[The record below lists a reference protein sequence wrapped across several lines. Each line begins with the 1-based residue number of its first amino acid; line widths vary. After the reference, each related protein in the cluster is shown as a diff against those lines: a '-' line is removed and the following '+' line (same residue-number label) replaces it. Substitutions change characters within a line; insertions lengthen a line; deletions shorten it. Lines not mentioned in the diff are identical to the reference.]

1 MPRPPTPLCI
11 FWLLVLF
18 CAPALRG
25 HAAEASRR
33 AFNLPADDADRT
45 LRLFASQS
53 GLEVLFSRTSTNGV
67 RTPALLGDFPPFEAI
82 TRLLAGSRLIATQ
95 DAATGAIVV
104 TRATPAGPSDSA
116 DSTTIS
122 TPMTPRQ
129 ASRLSAALALLAGS
143 ALSAQTPATPP
154 TAAADDKALVLLS
167 PFEVKEQNDGYY
179 AANTT
184 SGTRLNSSLDDLASS
199 TTIVTKKQM
208 ADFALLD
215 INDLFAYEAGTE
227 GSATYTDAEPDRNG
241 SAVDTTSNN
250 PSQANRVRGVG
261 AANISFGNFASNGLV
276 PIDPSNIDGVEIS
289 RGPNSSIF
297 GLGNVSGTV
306 NLMPASANV
315 TRNRSSAAFRVDSYD
330 GYRTSLDLNRVIV
343 PRKLALRGSVV
354 FQHDGF
360 ERKPSGVDSVRL
372 NGMIRFQPFS
382 KTSITGT
389 LSSYRSWGTLVNQTM
404 PRETITA
411 WKAAGS
417 PTWDPVTATAR
428 LNGSAVPGNWTTTN
442 LPAYFSAS
450 QFLALPTIFVQPD
463 GNASWWGPSRTTS
476 IATSP
481 ATPNQNVFLVNTVP
495 GTPSP
500 AQPLFPTD
508 PATGDRSLYDYTS
521 LNLAALNY
529 TQVRQNTSMLQ
540 LEQIV
545 LATPRQLLAFQG
557 GLYKEAGVRA
567 TDDMWGTGGSGG
579 RTGYLYVDVN
589 ERMVDGTTNPN
600 LGRPFLGLYNLRARV
615 DNYSQRATTREQ
627 LAYRLD
633 LRNEKNV
640 LRWLGMHT
648 LSAYHERRTTRT
660 RIARWQDEI
669 IDNSQSWYPFP
680 TTTRTATAFT
690 SPVMAAQPFYRF
702 YVGDNQGQN
711 ADYAPHKLN
720 PGVYDYTWG
729 NGVTGVFNRTPARIG
744 GNYFFS
750 NNNGWTYN
758 LLKTHG
764 AALQSFMLKDR
775 VVTTFGLRKDRTWDR
790 NPAPRIFTFGPDGYG
805 QDQAS
810 LDILSTAPATT
821 REGSTKTAGVVVKAT
836 SWLRLHANASDSFLP
851 ASLAQVGLF
860 RNLLPNPTGEGRDY
874 GASVTLLG
882 GKLVARL
889 NRYSTVQVQARNNN
903 GGTLA
908 QRVQGVDLTTT
919 YTPPGL
925 VNLARGWIT
934 RAATAQGVTLT
945 TDQVNQRI
953 SDLTKLDEAYWTSP
967 QSNSL
972 VYAPSDLE
980 SKGYEF
986 ELNYN
991 PTRHWAIKFNATQTE
1006 AVDKNLSGDITRWI
1020 AERMPVWTSII
1031 DPELNKPFFTERY
1044 GAAQSAQEFLQSS
1057 VLAPLAIAQATEGKS
1072 RPQIRKYRA
1081 NFLSSYQLAGLTN
1094 HKWLKRVTVGGALRW
1109 EDKGAIGYHGIADA
1123 AGVYQSLDPARPIY
1137 DAARLYVDLFG
1148 SYRTRFF
1155 NDKVNATFQLN
1166 VRNAQEDGRLQAIS
1180 AFPNGKA
1187 SAYRIVDPRQFVL
1200 SVTFDL

>member
-1 MPRPPTPLCI
+1 MPRLTPPFRLLC
-11 FWLLVLF
+11 FFLLLCVPTL
-18 CAPALRG
+18 
-25 HAAEASRR
+25 HASAADTAHRH
-33 AFNLPADDADRT
+33 FNLPADNADHT
-45 LRLFASQS
+45 LRLFATQS
-53 GLEVLFSRTSTNGV
+53 GLEVLFSRPSTAGV
-67 RTPALLGDFPPFEAI
+67 RTPALQGDFPPFEAI
-82 TRLLAGSRLIATQ
+82 TRLLAGTRLVATQ
-95 DAATGAIVV
+95 DPATGAIIVA
-104 TRATPAGPSDSA
+104 RAPSAASPLTD
-116 DSTTIS
+116 DSTS
-122 TPMTPRQ
+122 TTTTMKKTTP
-129 ASRLSAALALLAGS
+129 SRLAAAFAALTGV
-143 ALSAQTPATPP
+143 ALSAQTAPP
-154 TAAADDKALVLLS
+154 NSAATAAEPPPVQLS
-167 PFEVKEQNDGYY
+167 PFEVKSENDGYY

-184 SGTRLNSSLDDLASS
+184 AGTRLNSSLDDLASS
-199 TTIVTKKQM
+199 TTIVTKQQM
-208 ADFALLD
+208 TDFALLD
-215 INDLFAYEAGTE
+215 INDIFAYEVGTE

-241 SAVDTTSNN
+241 SVVDTTSNN

-261 AANISFGNFASNGLV
+261 NANISFGNFASNGLV
-276 PIDPSNIDGVEIS
+276 PIDPSNIDSVEIS

-306 NLMPASANV
+306 NLQPASANLY
-315 TRNRSSAAFRVDSYD
+315 RHRSTVSFRVDSYD

-343 PRKLALRGSVV
+343 PRKLALRGSMVL
-354 FQHDGF
+354 QHDGF
-360 ERKPSGVDSVRL
+360 VRKPSGVDSVRL
-372 NGMIRFQPFS
+372 NAMLRFQPFP
-382 KTSITGT
+382 KTTLTGS

-417 PTWDPVTATAR
+417 PTWDPVTATAK
-428 LNGSAVPGNWTTTN
+428 LNGAAVPGTWSPTN
-442 LPAYFSAS
+442 LPSFFSAS
-450 QFLALPTIFVQPD
+450 QFASLPTIFVQPD

-495 GTPSP
+495 GVPSP
-500 AQPLFPTD
+500 AQPLFPVD
-508 PATGDRSLYDYTS
+508 PATSDRSLYDYTS

-540 LEQIV
+540 LEQIFFS
-545 LATPRQLLAFQG
+545 TGRQLLAFQG

-579 RTGYLYVDVN
+579 RTGYIYVDVN
-589 ERMVDGTTNPN
+589 ERVVDGTVNPN
-600 LGRPFLGLYNLRARV
+600 LGRPFLGLYNIRARV
-615 DNYSQRATTREQ
+615 DNYSQRETLREQ

-633 LRNEKNV
+633 LRKEPNL

-648 LSAYHERRTTRT
+648 LSAYDERRTTRT

-680 TTTRTATAFT
+680 TTTRTATSFT

-702 YVGDNQGQN
+702 YIGDNQGQN

-720 PGVYDYTWG
+720 PGTYPYTWG
-729 NGVTGVFNRTPARIG
+729 NGVTGAFNRTPAKIG

-758 LLKTHG
+758 LLKTQG
-764 AALQSFMLKDR
+764 AALQSFTLKDR
-775 VVTTFGLRKDRTWDR
+775 VVTTFGFRKDRTWDR

-821 REGSTKTAGVVVKAT
+821 REGTTKTAGVVVKAT

-860 RNLLPNPTGEGRDY
+860 RNLLPNPTGEGKDY
-874 GASVTLLG
+874 GASVTLFG

-889 NRYSTVQVQARNNN
+889 NQFSTIQVQARNNN

-908 QRVQGVDLTTT
+908 QRVQGIDLTTT
-919 YTPPGL
+919 YVPPGL
-925 VNLARGWIT
+925 VNLARGWVT

-945 TDQVNQRI
+945 TDQINQRI
-953 SDLTKLDEAYWTSP
+953 SEITKLDDDYWTSP

-986 ELNYN
+986 ELNYV
-991 PTRHWAIKFNATQTE
+991 PTRHWTIKFNATQTE
-1006 AVDKNLSGDITRWI
+1006 ATDKNLSGDITRWI
-1020 AERMPVWTSII
+1020 DERMPVWTSII
-1031 DPELNKPFFTERY
+1031 DPELNRPFFTERY
-1044 GAAQSAQEFLQSS
+1044 GAAQSAKEFLQSS

-1081 NFLSSYQLAGLTN
+1081 NLLSSYQLAGLTDN
-1094 HKWLKRVTVGGALRW
+1094 RWLKRMSVGGALRW
-1109 EDKGAIGYHGIADA
+1109 EDKGAIGYYGIADA
-1123 AGVYQSLDPARPIY
+1123 AGVYQSLDPLHPVY
-1137 DAARLYVDLFG
+1137 DKSRAYFDVFT

-1155 NDKVNATFQLN
+1155 REKINATVQLN
-1166 VRNAQEDGRLQAIS
+1166 IRNIQEGGRLQAIS
-1180 AFPNGKA
+1180 AFPNGAA
-1187 SAYRIVDPRQFVL
+1187 SSYRIVDPRQFIL
-1200 SVTFDL
+1200 SVTLDL